1 MYPRRARAAVL
12 GARRARRC
20 DRDDR
25 RQRQKECCPSH
36 LENLVLSTPDGNGP
50 PLAPGPFA
58 VRLDRGYRFAVA
70 FLTTVALGVA
80 IFVAAPYFA
89 HRLRRLQ
96 AQDLP
101 FPPARLVAPSPEKAR
116 RRSRLEDR
124 ALLAIRAAAVIGLAL
139 LGATPFVRCSRL
151 ALQRS
156 GGASV
161 ALALVVDDS
170 MSMRAAAGNQTRF
183 ERARRGA
190 RELLASMREGDAIAI
205 VLAGAPAR
213 VDLAATTD
221 LRAAHDAIDA
231 LVPSDRATDLE
242 GAAALAR
249 GLVSALPQV
258 DRRVV
263 VLSDLADGHPEGPP
277 LAGSKEI
284 PTWAALP
291 ELAGDATDCALLRA
305 DHRGARVRVMVACG
319 PGKSAVGREVTVEE
333 ADGQVL
339 GRAPVVA
346 GAPGAAAE
354 LTVLLPSENAMPV
367 LARLGGDDAIASD
380 NVAPVVPEA
389 GRGAVAVVADP
400 TEEAVATGGAPIVE
414 QALSS
419 LKLDTDVRP
428 LPAMPDRLED
438 LDGAVGV
445 VLDDPAGLTPE
456 QRHALGAYLERGG
469 VALLALGPRA
479 AAAPLGATLEPIL
492 AHPIAWTDT
501 TQPGADPA
509 SVIGALAESAESLSR
524 LDAPRRAVLAPE
536 DSGAFALMA
545 RWTDGA
551 LLVGRRPVGRGAVW
565 IVTLPFSVEASDL
578 TLRPAFL
585 ALLDAWAAE
594 ARSHAAPARTDV
606 GATWKF
612 LGAHDVVA
620 TGPGGEK
627 LPAAWDEGVPSLTPS
642 VLGSYVVTVDGR
654 TETRVAAPGEVE
666 LDLRPRPAT
675 PNAPGAAS
683 SERRGAVDASGDVA
697 LALLAL
703 MTFEMALRLW
713 TRRPLA
719 TPLADEA

>member
-1 MYPRRARAAVL
+1 MAGSALEP
-12 GARRARRC
+12 GARSR
-20 DRDDR
+20 
-25 RQRQKECCPSH
+25 
-36 LENLVLSTPDGNGP
+36 
-50 PLAPGPFA
+50 
-58 VRLDRGYRFAVA
+58 YRFAVA

-80 IFVAAPYFA
+80 IFVAVPYFA

-101 FPPARLVAPSPEKAR
+101 FPPARLVIPSPEKAR

-124 ALLAIRAAAVIGLAL
+124 ALLATRVAAVLGLAV

-170 MSMRAAAGNQTRF
+170 MSMRAVPGPAGAAGDASRF

-213 VDLAATTD
+213 VALAATSD
-221 LRAAHDAIDA
+221 LRAAREAIDA
-231 LVPSDRATDLE
+231 LAPSDRATDLE
-242 GAAALAR
+242 GAAGLAR
-249 GLVSALPQV
+249 GLVGALPQV

-263 VLSDLADGHPEGPP
+263 VLSDLADGHPDGPP
-277 LAGSKEI
+277 LSGSTAV
-284 PTWAALP
+284 PLWAALP
-291 ELAGDATDCALLRA
+291 ELAGDAPDCAVMRA
-305 DHRGARVRVMVACG
+305 DHRGARVRVQVACG
-319 PGKSAVGREVTVEE
+319 PGRSAVGRDVSVEG
-333 ADGQVL
+333 ADGKVL
-339 GRAPVVA
+339 GHGPVGPAPQ
-346 GAPGAAAE
+346 GAPADV
-354 LTVLLPSENAMPV
+354 TVLLQTEDAKPT
-367 LARLGGDDAIASD
+367 LARLGGADAILSD
-380 NVAPVVPEA
+380 DSAPVVPEA
-389 GRGAVAVVADP
+389 GRGAIAVVADP
-400 TEEAVATGGAPIVE
+400 TDEAVATGGAPIVE

-428 LPAMPDRLED
+428 LPAMPDRVED

-456 QRHALGAYLERGG
+456 QRHALDAYLERGG
-469 VALLALGPRA
+469 VVLLALGPRA
-479 AAAPLGATLEPIL
+479 AAAPLGATLEPVL
-492 AHPIAWTDT
+492 AHPIGWSET
-501 TQPGADPA
+501 TQTGADA
-509 SVIGALAESAESLSR
+509 ATVVGALAESAESLVH

-536 DSGAFALMA
+536 DTGSFAAMA
-545 RWTDGA
+545 KWTDGA
-551 LLVGRRPVGRGAVW
+551 LLVARRPVGRGAVW

-606 GATWKF
+606 GTTWKF
-612 LGAHDVVA
+612 VGAHDVVV
-620 TGPGGEK
+620 TGPAGEK
-627 LPAAWDEGVPSLTPS
+627 VPTSWDDGVPSLAPS
-642 VLGSYVVTVDGR
+642 VLGSYRVTVDGR
-654 TETRVAAPGEVE
+654 TETRVAAPVGPE
-666 LDLRPRPAT
+666 LDLRPRPPTAS
-675 PNAPGAAS
+675 APGAVGG
-683 SERRGAVDASGDVA
+683 ERRATVDASGQVA

-703 MTFEMALRLW
+703 MTFEMMLRLW

-719 TPLADEA
+719 T